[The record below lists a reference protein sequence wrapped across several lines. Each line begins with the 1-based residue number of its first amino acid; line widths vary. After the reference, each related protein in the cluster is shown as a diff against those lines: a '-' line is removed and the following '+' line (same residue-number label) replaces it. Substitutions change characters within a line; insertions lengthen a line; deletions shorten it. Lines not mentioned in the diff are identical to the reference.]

1 MSPGSVE
8 HARAPVVVDF
18 QDYASSIPAA
28 LDALGAPRFL
38 HDQKAVMLKPNLVNT
53 SPFPVTTPVEVC
65 AVLVDYIRAH
75 GTASVVIAEGTGD
88 ASRET
93 DAIFA
98 ALGYTKMA
106 RDKDVQLLDLN
117 HAPSR
122 RIPLPRGRVFKELH
136 LPEVAFTHFLI
147 SVPVLKAHSL
157 AGITGALKNLMGLL
171 PPRHYGNPAGGW
183 KKSRFHARMQGS
195 LMDLCACRAPDLAVM
210 DASVGLADYHLG
222 GPILS
227 PPAGK
232 IIAGRDA
239 WEVDRLAAGLLGLEW
254 RDIEHLNK
262 VW

>member
-1 MSPGSVE
+1 MTRNSETHSC
-8 HARAPVVVDF
+8 APVVVDF
-18 QDYASSIPAA
+18 QDYLTSIPAA
-28 LDALGAPRFL
+28 LDALGAPKFL
-38 HDQKAVMLKPNLVNT
+38 GDQKAVMLKPNLVNT

-75 GTASVVIAEGTGD
+75 STAGVVIAEGTGD
-88 ASRET
+88 AARET
-93 DAIFA
+93 DAVFST
-98 ALGYTKMA
+98 LGYTKLA
-106 RDKDVQLLDLN
+106 RDKGVPLLDLN
-117 HAPSR
+117 HAPLR
-122 RIPLPRGRVFKELH
+122 RVTLPSGRVFQELY

-171 PPRHYGNPAGGW
+171 PPHHYGGAGGGW

-195 LMDLCACRAPDLAVM
+195 IMDLCACRAPDLAVM
-210 DASVGLADYHLG
+210 DASLGLGDYHLG

-232 IIAGRDA
+232 IIAGYDA